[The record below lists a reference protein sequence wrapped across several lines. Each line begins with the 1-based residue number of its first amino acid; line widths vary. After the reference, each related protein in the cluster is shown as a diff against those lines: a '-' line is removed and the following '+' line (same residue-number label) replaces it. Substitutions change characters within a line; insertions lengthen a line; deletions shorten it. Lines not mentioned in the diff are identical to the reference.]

1 MCSTTHILY
10 IALCYCIAARTDDDD
25 GNVLHNSRWRAEP
38 LMDKS
43 WTNTELQKRLRP
55 LAEGGDK
62 DVQSMHWQIV
72 PAGGHVTVPAH
83 HATVPSEPFR
93 RISEQGVE
101 PTKASEPPEAPPA
114 PPAPEAAAE
123 PQPTADEPAE
133 VKPPTPPPVDLLDDA
148 GDDEETE
155 SATEASG
162 PD

>member
-1 MCSTTHILY
+1 MTWTDTSHTRRVWVTDL
-10 IALCYCIAARTDDDD
+10 RTGDRVFELDVPKGSDL
-25 GNVLHNSRWRAEP
+25 VLHFFD
-38 LMDKS
+38 M
-43 WTNTELQKRLRP
+43 WTP
-55 LAEGGDK
+55 EGGDK

-148 GDDEETE
+148 GDDAETE

-162 PD
+162 PA